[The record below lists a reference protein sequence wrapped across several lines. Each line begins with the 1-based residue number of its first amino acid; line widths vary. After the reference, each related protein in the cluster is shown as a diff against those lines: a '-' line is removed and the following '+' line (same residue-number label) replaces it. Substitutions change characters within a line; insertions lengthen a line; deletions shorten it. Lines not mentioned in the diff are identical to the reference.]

1 MATKP
6 TAAGNPALRGRAIIT
21 ALPHS
26 LAGMIPR
33 IGRIALRLGG
43 LALALSLTACS
54 SAPSRTPAS
63 IVQSIE
69 TKAADG
75 SFEGAWDAAKTFE
88 TFNDPRAVTW
98 YERAAAVTPW
108 SFHNPQAEEALG
120 RIWTDGALLHGT
132 GPNIVQG
139 TALRASPR
147 KAERWYR
154 TAAMHGN
161 PMAMLMLAKFHRER
175 GEAGSALRWD
185 LRATIY
191 FHMPSESSRLPQ
203 AIAAQ
208 ADGTLH
214 PLVGDIQRR
223 AQRGDAD
230 AQVDL
235 GAMYELGMG
244 LPRDGVEALRWY
256 RLAAD
261 QGNVYGQYFTGL
273 LLGRGRAGVTRDL
286 DAAAGWFAKAN
297 AQKFYL
303 AGDTYWRERIKTPFW
318 TFD

>member
-1 MATKP
+1 MATKQ
-6 TAAGNPALRGRAIIT
+6 AAADNPALRGRAIIT
-21 ALPHS
+21 VPLHHP
-26 LAGMIPR
+26 AGMTPR
-33 IGRIALRLGG
+33 IGRIATRLGG
-43 LALALSLTACS
+43 IALALSMIACS
-54 SAPSRTPAS
+54 STPARTPAS
-63 IVQSIE
+63 IVQSVE
-69 TKAADG
+69 AKAADG
-75 SFEGAWDAAKTFE
+75 SFDSAWEAARIFE
-88 TFNDPRAVTW
+88 TFNDPRAVGW

-108 SFHNPQAEEALG
+108 TFHNPQAEEALG
-120 RIWTDGALLHGT
+120 RIWTHGELLHGT
-132 GPNIVQG
+132 GPNIRQG

-154 TAAMHGN
+154 AAAGHGN
-161 PMAMLMLAKFHRER
+161 PMAMLMLAKFHRDH
-175 GEAGSALRWD
+175 GDAASALRWD

-191 FHMPSESSRLPQ
+191 HHMPSESSRLPQ

-208 ADGTLH
+208 PDGTVH
-214 PLVGDIQRR
+214 PLVAEIQRR

-235 GAMYELGMG
+235 GAIYELGMG
-244 LPRDGVEALRWY
+244 LPRDGVAALRWY

-261 QGNVYGQYFTGL
+261 QGNVYGQYFSGL

-286 DAAAGWFAKAN
+286 DAAAGWFAKAS

-303 AGDTYWRERIKTPFW
+303 AGETYWRDRIKAPFW

>member
-1 MATKP
+1 MK
-6 TAAGNPALRGRAIIT
+6 
-21 ALPHS
+21 S
-26 LAGMIPR
+26 
-33 IGRIALRLGG
+33 
-43 LALALSLTACS
+43 
-54 SAPSRTPAS
+54 
-63 IVQSIE
+63 VE

-75 SFEGAWDAAKTFE
+75 SFDSAWEAARTYE

-108 SFHNPQAEEALG
+108 TFHNPQAEEALG
-120 RIWTDGALLHGT
+120 RIWTHGELLHGT
-132 GPNIVQG
+132 GPNILQG

-154 TAAMHGN
+154 AAAEHGN

-175 GEAGSALRWD
+175 GDAASALRWD

-191 FHMPSESSRLPQ
+191 HHMPSESSRLPQ

-208 ADGTLH
+208 PDGTLH
-214 PLVGDIQRR
+214 PLVAEIQRR

-235 GAMYELGMG
+235 GTMYELGMG
-244 LPRDGVEALRWY
+244 LPRDGIEALRWY

-261 QGNVYGQYFTGL
+261 QGNVYGQYFSGL

-286 DAAAGWFAKAN
+286 DAAAGWFAKAY

-303 AGDTYWRERIKTPFW
+303 AGETYWRERIKAPFW

>member
-1 MATKP
+1 
-6 TAAGNPALRGRAIIT
+6 
-21 ALPHS
+21 
-26 LAGMIPR
+26 MIPR
-33 IGRIALRLGG
+33 IGRIASRLGG
-43 LALALSLTACS
+43 LALALSLIACS

-98 YERAAAVTPW
+98 YARAAAVTPW

-256 RLAAD
+256 RLAAG

-286 DAAAGWFAKAN
+286 DAAAGWFAKAS

-303 AGDTYWRERIKTPFW
+303 AGETYWRDRIKAPFW

>member
-6 TAAGNPALRGRAIIT
+6 AAADNPALRGRAIIT
-21 ALPHS
+21 VLLHHP
-26 LAGMIPR
+26 AGMIPR
-33 IGRIALRLGG
+33 IGRIATRLGG
-43 LALALSLTACS
+43 IALALSLIACS
-54 SAPSRTPAS
+54 STPARTPAS
-63 IVQSIE
+63 IVQSVE
-69 TKAADG
+69 AKAADG
-75 SFEGAWDAAKTFE
+75 SFDSAWEAARTFE
-88 TFNDPRAVTW
+88 TFNDPRAVGW

-108 SFHNPQAEEALG
+108 TFHNPQAEEALG
-120 RIWTDGALLHGT
+120 RIWTHGGLLHGT
-132 GPNIVQG
+132 GPNIRQG

-154 TAAMHGN
+154 AAAEHGN
-161 PMAMLMLAKFHRER
+161 PMAMLMLARFHRDH
-175 GEAGSALRWD
+175 GDAASALRWD

-191 FHMPSESSRLPQ
+191 HHMPSESSRLPQ

-208 ADGTLH
+208 PDGTVH
-214 PLVGDIQRR
+214 PLVAEIQRR
-223 AQRGDAD
+223 AQRGEAD

-256 RLAAD
+256 RRSAD
-261 QGNVYGQYFTGL
+261 QGNVYGQYFSGL

-286 DAAAGWFAKAN
+286 DAAAGWFAKAY

-303 AGDTYWRERIKTPFW
+303 AGEMYWRDRIKAPFW

>member
-6 TAAGNPALRGRAIIT
+6 TAADNPGLLGRAIIT
-21 ALPHS
+21 ALVYP
-26 LAGMIPR
+26 LAGMTPR
-33 IGRIALRLGG
+33 IGRIASRLGG
-43 LALALSLTACS
+43 IALLLFLIACS

-63 IVQSIE
+63 IVQSVE

-75 SFEGAWDAAKTFE
+75 SFDSAWDAARTYE

-108 SFHNPQAEEALG
+108 TFHNPQAEEALG
-120 RIWTDGALLHGT
+120 RIWTHGELLHGT
-132 GPNIVQG
+132 GPNILQG
-139 TALRASPR
+139 PALRASPR

-154 TAAMHGN
+154 AAADHGN

-175 GEAGSALRWD
+175 GDTASALRWD

-214 PLVGDIQRR
+214 PLVVDIQRR

-244 LPRDGVEALRWY
+244 LPRDGIEALRWY

-261 QGNVYGQYFTGL
+261 QGNVYGQYFSGL

-286 DAAAGWFAKAN
+286 DAAAGWFAKAY

-303 AGDTYWRERIKTPFW
+303 AGETYWRKTIEPPFW
-318 TFD
+318 TFE

>member
-1 MATKP
+1 MATKS
-6 TAAGNPALRGRAIIT
+6 TAADTPALRGRAIIT

-33 IGRIALRLGG
+33 IGRIASRLGG
-43 LALALSLTACS
+43 IALVLSLIGCS

-69 TKAADG
+69 TQAADG
-75 SFEGAWDAAKTFE
+75 SFDSAWEAAKTFE

-120 RIWTDGALLHGT
+120 RIWSNGALLHGT

-154 TAAMHGN
+154 TAAGHGN
-161 PMAMLMLAKFHRER
+161 PMAMLMLARFHRER
-175 GEAGSALRWD
+175 GEAASALRWD
-185 LRATIY
+185 LRATLY
-191 FHMPSESSRLPQ
+191 FHSPSESSRLPQ
-203 AIAAQ
+203 ALAAQ
-208 ADGTLH
+208 PDGTLD
-214 PLVGDIQRR
+214 PRVVEIQRR
-223 AQRGDAD
+223 AQRGDAE

-256 RLAAD
+256 RRAAD
-261 QGNVYGQYFTGL
+261 QRNVYGQYFSGL

-286 DAAAGWFAKAN
+286 DAAAGWFAKAH
-297 AQKFYL
+297 AQQFYL
-303 AGDTYWRERIKTPFW
+303 AGETYWRKTIEPPFW